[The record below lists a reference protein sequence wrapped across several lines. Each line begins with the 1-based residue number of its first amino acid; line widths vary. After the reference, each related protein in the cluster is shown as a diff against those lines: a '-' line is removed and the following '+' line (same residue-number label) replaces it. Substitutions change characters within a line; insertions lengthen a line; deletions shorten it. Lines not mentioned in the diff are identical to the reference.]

1 MDNNADIPFEIE
13 LMSQYLINIDAT
25 SVSYILEEQYLSS
38 RESISSEIDD
48 H

>member
-13 LMSQYLINIDAT
+13 LTAQYLMNFDET
-25 SVSYILEEQYLSS
+25 SVSYIFEEKYLSS

-48 H
+48 L